1 MMPRWLS
8 LALLGLFTAALAYGY
23 ARFVAPLTSPLV
35 WEYAGTRYQLLEPRA
50 LGYVL
55 VAPLI
60 LLVLY
65 KSLADLPWQ
74 QRLLSAIF
82 RIGFIALLALSVSR
96 LVRSVETR
104 RIATVFL
111 VDVSDS
117 VSDAA
122 LASATRLVQGAWQQK
137 GAEDEVRV
145 IRFARRPRL
154 VEVGANGEVPAWRD
168 GAAGAPAGAA
178 AGDPK
183 TSAGGAAGGRS
194 YTNTP
199 SGDDFHSE
207 SDLQAALQL
216 AYGVFPA
223 GYIRR
228 AVLVSDGIET
238 RGDVLAEAHR
248 AAQFGV
254 KLYTLPFEE
263 PVPAEVAVQNLS
275 IPSGVKVGE
284 PFFVSAD
291 VYASRAGTARAR
303 LYQGDVLNGLDAVR
317 DVALEPGRNEIKFR
331 SVVRVGGPISYK
343 LDLDQIPAD
352 QFAENNHFVTSI
364 DVPGRPTVLYVEGQP
379 GRATYLASA
388 LGAQQFDVDV
398 RSPTALPRSLAE
410 LERYDFFILS
420 DTPAENV
427 DSGVQDL
434 TERYVR
440 DLGGGFL
447 FAGGVAG
454 YGPGGW
460 NHTSIERLLP
470 VSMDAE
476 RQKDMPGVA
485 MSLVIDRSGSM
496 TGLPVEMAKA
506 ACRATVE
513 TLGPD
518 DLVEVIAFDSQPKR
532 FVKMQP
538 ARYSSRIQNEIAT
551 IQPGGGTAIFPA
563 LDAAYQDISVVQARK
578 KHVILL
584 TDGRADSDGIRDLVG
599 AMIAEG
605 ITVTTVGLGDGADAD
620 FLRMIAEAGGGRY
633 HHVPDP
639 NSLPR
644 IFTRETEM
652 ITRQSAVQEWFPI
665 HQTSAADFLRGIA
678 MQSAPLLHGYVATQ
692 MKPAPAQQIL
702 ASDQGEPILARWRV
716 GLGWS
721 LAWTSDLKNNW
732 AIDWLRWSDFGRFWG
747 QLVREHMRTKHRR
760 ELDMSAQ
767 IVGGRVYASVD
778 AFGADGGFDNSM
790 ESRLIAMGPLPG
802 GERREFPMR
811 QTAPGR
817 YQADFELDGY
827 GSFLLRA
834 EHFKTGEDGRK
845 TSVGV
850 SFGQVSQPY
859 PGEYARLE
867 PDRELLERAAVASGG
882 VFQPPVEMLFDA
894 AGEVVTYEQPLWQRF
909 IVAAMVLFLMDLLM
923 RRVRLFDREFK
934 RGGRRLRGA

>member
-1 MMPRWLS
+1 VPRWLS
-8 LALLGLFTAALAYGY
+8 LLLLALFATVLTFGY
-23 ARFVAPLTSPLV
+23 VKYLAPLTVPLV

-55 VAPLI
+55 IAPFV
-60 LLVLY
+60 LLVLF

-74 QRLLSAIF
+74 QRLLSALF
-82 RIGFIALLALSVSR
+82 RIAFIALLALSISR

-122 LASATRLVQGAWQQK
+122 LASATALIEGAWKQK
-137 GAEDEVRV
+137 GSDDDVRV

-154 VEVGANGEVPAWRD
+154 VELGPGGEVPAWRERASAAGSAGAGA
-168 GAAGAPAGAA
+168 GAAGAGAGAA
-178 AGDPK
+178 GAG
-183 TSAGGAAGGRS
+183 SADANASR
-194 YTNTP
+194 
-199 SGDDFHSE
+199 DDFYSE

-248 AAQFGV
+248 SAQFGV
-254 KLYTLPFEE
+254 KLYTLPFEQ
-263 PVPAEVAVQNLS
+263 PVPAEIAVQNLV

-284 PFFVSAD
+284 PFFVTAD
-291 VYASRAGTARAR
+291 VYASRAATARAR

-317 DVALEPGRNEIKFR
+317 DIELEPGRNEVKFR

-343 LDLDQIPAD
+343 VDLDELPAD
-352 QFAENNHFVTSI
+352 QFPENNHFVTSI

-398 RSPTALPRSLAE
+398 RNPSALPRSLAE

-454 YGPGGW
+454 YGLGGW
-460 NHTSIERLLP
+460 NHTTIERLLP
-470 VSMDAE
+470 VSMDSE

-496 TGLPVEMAKA
+496 TGLPIEMAKA

-538 ARYSSRIQNEIAT
+538 ARYASRIQNEVAT

-652 ITRQSAVQEWFPI
+652 ITRQSAVQEWFPVR
-665 HQTSAADFLRGIA
+665 QTGAADFLRGLA
-678 MQSAPLLHGYVATQ
+678 MASAPLLHGYVATQ
-692 MKPAPAQQIL
+692 MKPAPAQQVL

-732 AIDWLRWSDFGRFWG
+732 AIDWLRWPEFGRFWG

-767 IVGGRVYASVD
+767 MVGGRVYASVD

-790 ESRLIAMGPLPG
+790 ESRLIATGPLPG

-827 GSFLLRA
+827 GSFLLKA
-834 EHFKTGEDGRK
+834 EHFKTNDEGRQV
-845 TSVGV
+845 SVGV

-867 PDRELLERAAVASGG
+867 PDRALLERAALASGG
-882 VFQPPVEMLFDA
+882 MFQPTTEALFDPM
-894 AGEVVTYEQPLWQRF
+894 GQVVTYEQPLWQRF
-909 IVAAMVLFLMDLLM
+909 ILAAMALFLLDLLM
-923 RRVRLFDREFK
+923 RRVRMFDRNFK
-934 RGGRRLRGA
+934 RGPRRTRTA

>member
-1 MMPRWLS
+1 MPRWLS
-8 LALLGLFTAALAYGY
+8 LLLLAVFTGVLAFGY
-23 ARFVAPLTSPLV
+23 AHYLLPVDGPLA
-35 WEYAGTRYQLLEPRA
+35 WQAGATRYQLLEPRA
-50 LGYVL
+50 LGLVL
-55 VAPLI
+55 LAPLV

-74 QRLLSAIF
+74 QRLLSACF
-82 RIGFIALLALSVSR
+82 RIGFIALLAFSVSR

-122 LASATRLVQGAWQQK
+122 LDSASRLIDGARAQK
-137 GAEDEVRV
+137 AADDQLGV

-154 VEVGANGEVPAWRD
+154 VELGPDGQLPPWRD
-168 GAAGAPAGAA
+168 RAA
-178 AGDPK
+178 D
-183 TSAGGAAGGRS
+183 SAEGF
-194 YTNTP
+194 Y
-199 SGDDFHSE
+199 SE

-254 KLYTLPFEE
+254 KLYTLPLEQ
-263 PVPAEVAVQNLS
+263 PIPAEVAVQNLA

-284 PFFVSAD
+284 PFYVSAD
-291 VYASRAGTARAR
+291 LYSSRPTKIRAR

-317 DVALEPGRNEIKFR
+317 ELELEPGRNEVRFR

-343 LDLDQIPAD
+343 LALDQLPAD
-352 QFAENNHFVTSI
+352 QFPENNQFVTSI
-364 DVPGRPTVLYVEGQP
+364 DVPGRPQVLYVEGQP

-398 RSPTALPRSLAE
+398 RSATALPRSLGE
-410 LERYDFFILS
+410 LERYDFFVLS
-420 DTPAENV
+420 DVPAENV
-427 DSGVQDL
+427 DTGVQDL

-447 FAGGVAG
+447 FAGGEAG
-454 YGPGGW
+454 YGLGGW
-460 NHTSIERLLP
+460 NHTTIERLLP

-496 TGLPVEMAKA
+496 TGLPIEMAKA

-518 DLVEVIAFDSQPKR
+518 DLVEVVAFDSQPKR

-538 ARYSSRIQNEIAT
+538 ARYSSRIQNELAT

-599 AMIAEG
+599 SMIAEG

-620 FLRMIAEAGGGRY
+620 FLRLIAEAGGGRY

-652 ITRQSAVQEWFPI
+652 ITRQSAVQEWFPV
-665 HQTSAADFLRGIA
+665 HQTSAADFLKGLSV
-678 MQSAPLLHGYVATQ
+678 QTAPLLHGYVATQ
-692 MKPAPAQQIL
+692 MKPPPAQQIL

-721 LAWTSDLKNNW
+721 LAWTSDLKNAW
-732 AIDWLRWSDFGRFWG
+732 AVDWIRWAEFGRFWG
-747 QLVREHMRTKHRR
+747 QLVREHMKTKHRR
-760 ELDMSAQ
+760 ELDMTAQ
-767 IVGGRVYASVD
+767 ILGGRVYASVD

-790 ESRLIAMGPLPG
+790 ESRLIITGPLPG
-802 GERREFPMR
+802 DERREVVMR

-817 YQADFELDGY
+817 YQADAELDGY

-834 EHFKTGEDGRK
+834 EHYKTNADGQK

-867 PDRELLERAAVASGG
+867 PDRALLERAAIAAGG
-882 VFQPPVEMLFDA
+882 LFQPSVPQLFDPGA
-894 AGEVVTYEQPLWQRF
+894 EVVTYEQPLWQRF
-909 IVAAMVLFLMDLLM
+909 ILAAMLLFLLDLLV
-923 RRVRLFDREFK
+923 RRVRIFDRGFK
-934 RGGRRLRGA
+934 ATGRRVRA